1 MTAPKRIALAF
12 GCLLLA
18 FAIFGIVGT
27 VPTLIRD
34 GPSHARF
41 EIEIL
46 PVYLVVAVAGWLLA
60 IPFVILFKDADS
72 WRAWAILA
80 IGTAIG
86 PIFLLTP
93 NFVASGGHI
102 SWQAEGT
109 GVAMSLFIGFLT
121 TVFYVLLL
129 RRFKRSVPVDPSS
142 VHLDF
147 AKRDL

>member
-27 VPTLIRD
+27 VPTLIRN
-34 GPSHARF
+34 GPSYARG

-46 PVYLVVAVAGWLLA
+46 PAYLVVAVAGWLLA

-72 WRAWAILA
+72 WRAWATLA

-93 NFVASGGHI
+93 NLVATGSQI
-102 SWQAEGT
+102 SWQAVGA
-109 GVAMSLFIGFLT
+109 GVVMSLFIGFLT

-129 RRFKRSVPVDPSS
+129 RRFKRSVPVDPPS
-142 VHLDF
+142 VG
-147 AKRDL
+147 

>member
-27 VPTLIRD
+27 VPTLIRN
-34 GPSHARF
+34 GPSFAQG

-46 PVYLVVAVAGWLLA
+46 PAYFAVAVAGWLLA
-60 IPFVILFKDADS
+60 IPFVILFKDADG
-72 WRAWAILA
+72 WRSWAILA

-93 NFVASGGHI
+93 SLVATGGRI

-109 GVAMSLFIGFLT
+109 GVAMSLLIGFLT

-129 RRFKRSVPVDPSS
+129 RRFKRSVPVNSPW
-142 VHLDF
+142 VG
-147 AKRDL
+147 